1 MLLCG
6 SCGGGLSCAA
16 AAITLIEASSDLVTE
31 LHAISP
37 VLVRFCCFSTVL
49 SPALASAGV
58 HRSYAA
64 KRESQ
69 PEHPCLSTGR
79 TSGACPGY
87 VQNHIVRLACGGPDT
102 VANLQW
108 HPAAICVVAQSWGP
122 RR

>member
-1 MLLCG
+1 LSLNFTRSAGFGALLCY
-6 SCGGGLSCAA
+6 
-16 AAITLIEASSDLVTE
+16 
-31 LHAISP
+31 
-37 VLVRFCCFSTVL
+37 FSTVL
-49 SPALASAGV
+49 SPALASAGM

-64 KRESQ
+64 KREFQ

-87 VQNHIVRLACGGPDT
+87 VQNHIVPLAYGGPDT

-108 HPAAICVVAQSWGP
+108 HPAAICSILCVVAQSWGP